1 MRDVLTEEIT
11 QARELA
17 GETLR
22 AVRNARIEDH
32 TGLLTSVHVFAVNL
46 FQELHALEQ
55 ELLSEK
61 KKAKPCV
68 QSQDEAAR
76 LKYADED
83 RDAMIRQLRNW
94 GRG

>member
-1 MRDVLTEEIT
+1 MIEEIT

-22 AVRNARIEDH
+22 AVRTARIQDS

-83 RDAMIRQLRNW
+83 RYEVLAKIEEEKN
-94 GRG
+94 